1 MGGALPWGGLPYS
14 RGGNP
19 NPMFSFRR
27 LAFLLA
33 LGLPAM
39 QPIFAQSLSASSN
52 PSSQPPASEPL
63 ASDSL
68 ASDSPASGIQA
79 QTEPPAAQNQPQ
91 LSVQARIR
99 SRREQR
105 RIAAI
110 HEIYDH
116 RYDGYIGAGYLR
128 FTPGN
133 TLQRVNE
140 YDWNGGITRYFNE
153 RFGVTLDGRGY
164 YGTPFIRPDQGT
176 PPAGDVGQTKP
187 TISQYAGLIGP
198 TYRFYLQ
205 PKYSISGRVMGGYT
219 YGNFTG
225 DTGGFG
231 TLGVL
236 YPDASTYAASAAG
249 IFEFNIAP
257 NLGLRVAPEY
267 YLTGFGSTL
276 QNNLGY
282 SAGLVYRFGRQ

>member
-19 NPMFSFRR
+19 NPMYSFRR

-39 QPIFAQSLSASSN
+39 PAIFAQSLSSSSN
-52 PSSQPPASEPL
+52 PSSQSLASEPL

-68 ASDSPASGIQA
+68 ASDSQD

-99 SRREQR
+99 ARREQR
-105 RIAAI
+105 RTAAI

-116 RYDGYIGAGYLR
+116 LYEGYIGAGYLR
-128 FTPGN
+128 FRPGS
-133 TLQRVNE
+133 TLQKVNE
-140 YDWNGGITRYFNE
+140 YDWNGGITRFYSE
-153 RFGVTLDGRGY
+153 RLGVTLDGRGY
-164 YGTPFIRPDQGT
+164 YSTPFIRPEQGT
-176 PPAGDVGQTKP
+176 PPAGNVGQTKP

-198 TYRFYLQ
+198 TYRFYIQ
-205 PKYSISGRVMGGYT
+205 PRYSISGRVMGGYT
-219 YGNFTG
+219 FGNFTG

-236 YPDASTYAASAAG
+236 YPDGSTFAVSASG
-249 IFEFNIAP
+249 IFEVNIAP
-257 NLGLRVAPEY
+257 NLGLRIAPEY
-267 YLTGFGSTL
+267 YMTGYGSTV

-282 SAGLVYRFGRQ
+282 SAGLVFRFGRQ